1 MSPEAHVARV
11 LTGRWAGH
19 YVQRDQRRAISAEF
33 LQDGNS
39 LEGTM
44 RDELTSFVM
53 TVYEMAAECGLPP
66 GTDEQIV
73 KALRNQFPERSTSPI
88 KALMTLPN
96 DSSVE
101 GRVRGRSVTFRKTY
115 RGEAFSGYTVGEER
129 VGVTVRGHSVQYRGS
144 VDEGGAQIDGTW
156 WIDADPSRGVQRTEG
171 SFVLTRLPE

>member
-1 MSPEAHVARV
+1 MSPEAHVAQV

-19 YVQRDQRRAISAEF
+19 YFQRDQPRAISAEF
-33 LQDGNS
+33 LQDGTS
-39 LEGTM
+39 LQGTM

-53 TVYEMAAECGLPP
+53 TIYEMAVECGLPP
-66 GTDEQIV
+66 GADEQIL
-73 KALRNQFPERSTSPI
+73 KALRNQFPERQGSPI
-88 KALMTLPN
+88 KALMTVPG

-101 GRVRGRSVTFRKTY
+101 GRVRGRVVTFRKTY

-144 VDEGGAQIDGTW
+144 VDETGGRIDGTW
-156 WIDADPSRGVQRTEG
+156 WIDADPRRGVQRTEG